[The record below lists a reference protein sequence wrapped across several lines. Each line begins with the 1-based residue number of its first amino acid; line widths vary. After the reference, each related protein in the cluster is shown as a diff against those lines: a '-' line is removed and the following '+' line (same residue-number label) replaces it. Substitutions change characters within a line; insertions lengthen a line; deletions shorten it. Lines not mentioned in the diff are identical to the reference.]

1 VNQRL
6 VQFDVRLRA
15 DDYVSSFWDQEHRN
29 LYLLRPQTEWPLSVD
44 PLVWPSVFYSEIFR
58 AATNLPYGSI
68 EVDPSTDDGQYWLNL
83 DQMTGHYETHKRPE
97 TQGVFVAIHLF
108 SEKALDSNFI
118 PYSFDNCALSL
129 GETNP
134 RECPPEGEFLGYDV
148 ADASRMSGLANCG
161 YTDIERK
168 QLEQVWSSR
177 LNSYGLLKTL
187 EDAVEFRQVCDKR
200 VAEHAPFWIF
210 GISKLSWQLAGREVG
225 ILGVP
230 HP

>member
-1 VNQRL
+1 MNQRL
-6 VQFDVRLRA
+6 IQFDVRLRA
-15 DDYVSSFWDQEHRN
+15 DDYVSSFWDQKDRN
-29 LYLLRPQTEWPLSVD
+29 IYLLRPQTEWPLSVD
-44 PLVWPSVFYSEIFR
+44 PLIWPSVFYSEIFR
-58 AATNLPYGSI
+58 EATNLPYGSI

-83 DQMTGHYETHKRPE
+83 DHMKAHYETHKRPE
-97 TQGVFVAIHLF
+97 NQGVFVAIHLF

-118 PYSFDNCALSL
+118 SYSSGNCALVL

-134 RECPPEGEFLGYDV
+134 SECPSGCEFLGYDV
-148 ADASRMSGLANCG
+148 ADASRISGLANCS
-161 YTDIERK
+161 YTDLERR

-210 GISKLSWQLAGREVG
+210 GISKLF
-225 ILGVP
+225 
-230 HP
+230 

>member
-6 VQFDVRLRA
+6 IQFDVRLRA
-15 DDYVSSFWDQEHRN
+15 DDYVSSSWNEKDRN
-29 LYLLRPQTEWPLSVD
+29 IYLLRPQTEWPLSVD
-44 PLVWPSVFYSEIFR
+44 PIIWPSVFFSEIFR

-68 EVDPSTDDGQYWLNL
+68 AVDPSTDDGQYWLNL
-83 DQMTGHYETHKRPE
+83 DDMKAYYETHKKPE
-97 TQGVFVAIHLF
+97 TQGVFIAIHLF
-108 SEKALDSNFI
+108 SEIALYSNFI
-118 PYSFDNCALSL
+118 SYSDGNYALEL

-134 RECPPEGEFLGYDV
+134 SECPNGCEFLGYDV
-148 ADASRMSGLANCG
+148 ADASRISGLVNCG
-161 YTDIERK
+161 YTDLDRQ

-210 GISKLSWQLAGREVG
+210 GISKLF
-225 ILGVP
+225 
-230 HP
+230 